1 MAKLGDAFS
10 GDERRKAVARQLL
23 PGTVIYL
30 EVAFPEGPRSKYLV
44 VAHVDDECC
53 TFIVNSQIRRFIATH
68 PALSVCQVRIDA
80 ARHAFLD
87 HDSFIACHEVWRL
100 PTAGVI
106 AELIADMSRIKG
118 SLHEDVRTEVIAAV
132 KRAPTLSPTEQ
143 TRIVKALSGINFTS
157 TTASARP

>member
-10 GDERRKAVARQLL
+10 DDDRRRSVARQLR

-118 SLHEDVRTEVIAAV
+118 SLHEDIRTEVIAAI
-132 KRAPTLSPTEQ
+132 KRAPTLSLTEQ
-143 TRIVKALSGINFTS
+143 TRIANFLATRDDF
-157 TTASARP
+157 A